1 MRVSRDAYKNH
12 INNVSRFK
20 ESIMLLW
27 TERSMILELTANH
40 ININMLSLTYNDTTH
55 ELSLNV
61 LPINEFIKTFNYDID
76 NLYIDKF
83 WNNLKNN
90 DWVVV
95 DYDMLRWMGYENQR
109 DRANKEKYIKILKN
123 NFIEDKE
130 YKYLSKQEIQERH
143 IDVAQQNVII
153 IRVRQFKQS
162 MMCLQ
167 NNKAKTIREY
177 FSTLDQLFND
187 YMDYSNQL
195 SDTVKQLALEEKN
208 SITESKQSLL
218 KENQLLLEENKK
230 YKEQQ
235 WSFNI
240 DNSLITTNE
249 HVYILTNKRN
259 YNNCLFKIGKSYNLS
274 ARLSS
279 YNTSSTDE
287 QDKMF
292 YIDTIPTY
300 DSSALEKY
308 IHKLLHKYKHDKEWF
323 RIPHSRLKLL
333 INAFKESD
341 SSLINTINSISTCE
355 IDTTMIPLEEFII
368 IDQPKQE
375 QPTNNAS
382 KREQQSASKDTLICK
397 VCNTTFNSEKIY
409 KNHTIDGCIYYNECH
424 ICKHV
429 FTAATALQTHIVAK
443 HGKTAESIP
452 SFTKSLVGYQCSNCG
467 HRRIS
472 RAGMIRHGLVCC

>member
-1 MRVSRDAYKNH
+1 
-12 INNVSRFK
+12 
-20 ESIMLLW
+20 
-27 TERSMILELTANH
+27 
-40 ININMLSLTYNDTTH
+40 MLSITYNDTTR

-61 LPINEFIKTFNYDID
+61 LPINEFINTFNYDID

-95 DYDMLRWMGYENQR
+95 DYDMLKWMGYSGKR
-109 DRANKEKYIKILKN
+109 DRDNKRKYMELLESNFNEVEDYEEVSINELSTRVPRDAYEN
-123 NFIEDKE
+123 NTN
-130 YKYLSKQEIQERH
+130 
-143 IDVAQQNVII
+143 QNKVII
-153 IRVRQFKQS
+153 IRVLRFKESIMLIQS
-162 MMCLQ
+162 D
-167 NNKAKTIREY
+167 KAKRIRRY
-177 FSTLDQLFND
+177 FITLDKLFTD
-187 YMDYSNQL
+187 YMDYS
-195 SDTVKQLALEEKN
+195 
-208 SITESKQSLL
+208 
-218 KENQLLLEENKK
+218 NQLLLEENKK

>member
-1 MRVSRDAYKNH
+1 
-12 INNVSRFK
+12 
-20 ESIMLLW
+20 
-27 TERSMILELTANH
+27 
-40 ININMLSLTYNDTTH
+40 MLSITYNDTTR

-61 LPINEFIKTFNYDID
+61 LPINEFINTFNYDID

-95 DYDMLRWMGYENQR
+95 DYDMLKWMGYSGKR
-109 DRANKEKYIKILKN
+109 DRDNKRKYMELLESNFNEVEDYEEVSIDELSTRVPRDAYEN
-123 NFIEDKE
+123 NTN
-130 YKYLSKQEIQERH
+130 
-143 IDVAQQNVII
+143 QNKVII
-153 IRVRQFKQS
+153 IRVLRFKESIMLIQS
-162 MMCLQ
+162 D
-167 NNKAKTIREY
+167 KAKRIRRY
-177 FSTLDQLFND
+177 FITLDKLFTD
-187 YMDYSNQL
+187 YMDYS
-195 SDTVKQLALEEKN
+195 
-208 SITESKQSLL
+208 
-218 KENQLLLEENKK
+218 NQLLLEENKK